1 MMKEHRN
8 TPPGPPLDCL
18 HPTPTQNTLCIKSRV
33 IFYTVCLILG
43 LVEGGPMPPCSG
55 LCYVLRLERMLQEL
69 GVNTKEK
76 VSELII
82 QTFKII

>member
-1 MMKEHRN
+1 
-8 TPPGPPLDCL
+8 
-18 HPTPTQNTLCIKSRV
+18 
-33 IFYTVCLILG
+33 
-43 LVEGGPMPPCSG
+43 MPPCSG